1 MSFLTCDMIDISIL
15 HDPLEN
21 DTRTKTQALS
31 NEFDDATTSTHKT
44 HMESHVKGTAEN
56 NVRYHTG
63 PANSPRDKGKD
74 VKQHK
79 SSGCKVLLPSVQ
91 PYSV

>member
-1 MSFLTCDMIDISIL
+1 MSFLTCDMIDISI

-79 SSGCKVLLPSVQ
+79 SSGCKVLLLSVQ